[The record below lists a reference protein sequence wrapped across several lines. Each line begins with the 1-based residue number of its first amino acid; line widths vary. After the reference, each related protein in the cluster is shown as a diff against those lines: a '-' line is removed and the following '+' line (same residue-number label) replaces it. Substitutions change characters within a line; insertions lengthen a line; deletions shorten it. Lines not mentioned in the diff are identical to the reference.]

1 MARDG
6 WKVGELAGATGLTV
20 RTLHH
25 YDEIG
30 LLRPSRR
37 TPSGH
42 RLYGDGDVARLQQV
56 TSLRELGFP
65 LEEIR
70 ALLDRRGISPREVV
84 GLHLERLREQI
95 ELQRALCERLE
106 RIAAQLD
113 RAETVSADELI
124 RTIEATTMYDNYFT
138 PEQREELKAR
148 AAELGDDRIHA
159 VEGEWERL
167 MAEVRAEMDRGTDP
181 SEPRVQALAARWME
195 LVRGFTGGNP
205 EIHGSL
211 NRMWQQETTIHGIDT
226 APVRE
231 MMAYVQR
238 ALDAGKAS

>member
-25 YDEIG
+25 YDAIG

-95 ELQRALCERLE
+95 DLQRALCGRLE

-124 RTIEATTMYDNYFT
+124 RTIEATTMYDKYYT

-148 AAELGDDRIHA
+148 ADTLGEDQIRA

-211 NRMWQQETTIHGIDT
+211 NRMWQQESTIHGIDT

-231 MMAYVQR
+231 MMSYVQR